1 MRALSKLPPML
12 SYRTIWLSDIHL
24 GTRGC
29 QADVLLDFLNH
40 TQSKTLYLVGD
51 IVDGW
56 ELKKKWFWPAS
67 HHSVLHH
74 FLKCSREG
82 TKVTYIPG
90 NHDEMSRDYLGQ
102 TFGGIPVINQLVHE
116 TADGKRMLVMHGDQF
131 DVVMRGAKWLAKL
144 GSMAYGIAIGINWV
158 FNTVRRALG
167 LTYWSLSAYLKQ
179 KVKDRVKDINDYE
192 HFLAEEARQN
202 KCAGIICGH
211 IHRAE
216 IRTIEDVLYC
226 NDGDWVE
233 SCTALVEHHD
243 GRLEII
249 HWPTQRTA
257 LLAAA

>member
-1 MRALSKLPPML
+1 ML

-29 QADVLLDFLNH
+29 QAETLLDFLEH
-40 TQSKTLYLVGD
+40 TQSQDLYLVGD

-56 ELKKKWFWPAS
+56 ELKKKWFWPPA
-67 HHSVLHH
+67 HNSVIHY
-74 FLKCSREG
+74 FLKLSREG

-90 NHDEMSRDYLGQ
+90 NHDEMSRDYIGQ
-102 TFGGIPVINQLVHE
+102 RFAGIPVMDQIVHK

-144 GSMAYGIAIGINWV
+144 GSMAYGFAICVNWV
-158 FNTVRRALG
+158 FNTVRRAMG
-167 LTYWSLSAYLKQ
+167 LTYWSLSSYLKQ
-179 KVKDRVKDINDYE
+179 KVKDVVKDVNDYE
-192 HFLAEEARQN
+192 LLLAEEARQH
-202 KCAGIICGH
+202 KCEGIICGH

-216 IRTIEDVLYC
+216 IRTMEDVLYC
-226 NDGDWVE
+226 NDGDWME

-249 HWPTQRTA
+249 DWPAQRGA
-257 LLAAA
+257 LLAVS